1 MIRQPLRVIVIGGGF
16 AGLRAAVS
24 LADAGLPV
32 TVIEGRNS
40 LGGRARSFTDPV
52 TGEVVDNGQHL
63 FIAAYR
69 ETRKFLGR
77 LSTEERLVFQDRLR
91 VKFAEAGGKT
101 HLLDCP
107 GLPSPWHLFFGM
119 LRLGSLTL
127 GDKLALARVF
137 RAVAGF
143 DSAGKNRFLLDEQT
157 VEEWLIHLGQSERSR
172 RVFWYPLAVATLNE
186 LPEKASAL
194 GLAVVL
200 KEMIY
205 APSSE
210 ARLGVP
216 SVGLSELY
224 TPAAKEIIESAGGK
238 VLLNSPAA
246 SIEIRS
252 GWVCGVRLASGALL
266 ECDALVSAVPPSAL
280 SRLLPSQIS
289 SGDPSFSFLAEFRT
303 APIVSVNLWLDKPV
317 TGELFV
323 GLIGTK
329 MAQWFFNK
337 PAILER
343 AGIRTNYV
351 ALIIS
356 AAHREI
362 DLSNEQLIAGC
373 LEDMVSCFP
382 RLKGVKVVRSQ
393 VVREREA
400 TVSLS
405 PGMERC
411 RPGCRSSVA
420 NLFLAGDWTDT
431 GLPATIESAVVS
443 GFLCAHVLLKELA
456 SHQTNGKIAQLS
468 HGPKGLPETEASPR
482 Q

>member
-1 MIRQPLRVIVIGGGF
+1 MTPPPRVIVIGGGF
-16 AGLRAAVS
+16 AGLRTAVS
-24 LADAGLPV
+24 LADAGLPI
-32 TVIEGRNS
+32 TVVEGRNS

-69 ETRKFLGR
+69 QTRQFLGR
-77 LSTEERLVFQDRLR
+77 LSTEDRLVFQDRLR
-91 VKFAEAGGKT
+91 VKFAEAGGRT

-107 GLPSPWHLFFGM
+107 DVPSPWHLFFGM

-127 GDKLALARVF
+127 RDKLALARFF
-137 RAVAGF
+137 RVVAKF
-143 DSAGKNRFLLDEQT
+143 DPAGKSRFLLDEQT
-157 VEEWLIHLGQSERSR
+157 VEEWLTHLGQSERSR
-172 RVFWYPLAVATLNE
+172 RFFWYPLAVATLNE
-186 LPEKASAL
+186 LPEKASAF

-200 KEMIY
+200 KEMLY
-205 APSSE
+205 APSAD

-224 TPAAKEIIESAGGK
+224 TPAAKEIIESAGGR
-238 VLLNSPAA
+238 VLLNSPVA
-246 SIEIRS
+246 SIEIR
-252 GWVCGVRLASGALL
+252 GGRVCGVRLAGGALL

-280 SRLLPSQIS
+280 NRLLSSQIS
-289 SGDPSFSFLAEFRT
+289 SGDSAFGFLTEFRT

-317 TGELFV
+317 TDDLFV

-329 MAQWFFNK
+329 MVQWLFNK

-343 AGIRTNYV
+343 AGIRTNYI

-356 AAHREI
+356 AAYREI
-362 DLSNEQLIAGC
+362 DLSNEQLIAGSLADLC
-373 LEDMVSCFP
+373 SCFP
-382 RLKGVKVVRSQ
+382 QLKGVKVVRSQ

-400 TVSLS
+400 TVSFS
-405 PGMERC
+405 PGMEKH
-411 RPGCRSSVA
+411 RPGCRTGVA
-420 NLFLAGDWTDT
+420 NLFLAGDWIDT

-443 GFLCAHVLLKELA
+443 GFRCAEALLKELA
-456 SHQTNGKIAQLS
+456 SFQTNGRITELS